1 MPALNTPSSDYPWAE
16 KTLEAIF
23 AQPGSV
29 HDGNLTPLGIGNFI
43 LGLTGMRSDGLD
55 GVSICEEHP
64 AYIRDTATRHE
75 MRGFLEDTILDLVSP
90 FGFLS

>member
-1 MPALNTPSSDYPWAE
+1 MPALNTPLSNFPWTE
-16 KTLEAIF
+16 RTLEAIF
-23 AQPGSV
+23 AQPDSV
-29 HDGNLTPLGIGNFI
+29 HDDHLTPLGIGNFI
-43 LGLTGMRSDGLD
+43 TGLAGMRNDGLD
-55 GVSICEEHP
+55 GVSIREEHP